1 MASQRIDSWLFC
13 VRLCKTRRLAAEI
26 VSAGAV
32 RINRRKIRKPATP
45 VHVGD
50 VLTLVLH
57 GRVRVVEVTGL
68 SPRRVSAAVAVT
80 LRRELD
86 APTSQAMDE
95 GATTRP
101 CGRGSSNENRV

>member
-1 MASQRIDSWLFC
+1 MNSQRIDSWLFC
-13 VRLCKTRRLAAEI
+13 VRLCKTRRLAAAM
-26 VSAGAV
+26 VMDGAV
-32 RINRRKIRKPATP
+32 RLNRRKVRKPATP

-50 VLTLVLH
+50 VLTFVLH

-68 SPRRVSAAVAVT
+68 APRRVSAAVAVT

-86 APTSQAMDE
+86 APASRPPDE

-101 CGRGSSNENRV
+101 CGRGSSSENRM